1 MKGFLRSEL
10 ALYCW
15 KQKLSPANVKLRT
28 NQADIL
34 PRARIEASEKV
45 VSRGVIN
52 VQLQRVESM
61 GPSFLSPVLCPLHMS
76 STGLNPD
83 HRESSPGQLLP
94 EVAET
99 SSYVYYFDVRCG
111 GNFRL
116 DEFRE
121 VGDFVN
127 FFVTNASL
135 IFVANIRDNKFS
147 CWKTQLYGI
156 ILRQKIDYLV
166 WYCIL
171 VIILINKYFIEFV
184 YVQSGEKFSP

>member
-1 MKGFLRSEL
+1 M
-10 ALYCW
+10 
-15 KQKLSPANVKLRT
+15 KLRT

-34 PRARIEASEKV
+34 SRSDASEKV
-45 VSRGVIN
+45 VSRGVID

-61 GPSFLSPVLCPLHMS
+61 GPCFLPPVLCPLHMS

-83 HRESSPGQLLP
+83 HRESSSGQLLP

-99 SSYVYYFDVRCG
+99 SSNVHYFDVRGG

-116 DEFRE
+116 DELGE

-127 FFVTNASL
+127 FFVTNTSL
-135 IFVANIRDNKFS
+135 IFVAKISDNKLF

-156 ILRQKIDYLV
+156 VLRQKIGYLV
-166 WYCIL
+166 WYCKF
-171 VIILINKYFIEFV
+171 VIVLINKYFIEFV
-184 YVQSGEKFSP
+184 YVQSRQKISP